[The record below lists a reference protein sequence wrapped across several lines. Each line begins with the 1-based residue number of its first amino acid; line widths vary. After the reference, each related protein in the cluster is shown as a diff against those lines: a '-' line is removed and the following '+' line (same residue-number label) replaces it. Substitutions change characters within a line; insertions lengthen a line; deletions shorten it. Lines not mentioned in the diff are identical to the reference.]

1 LALLSYPLLLEPF
14 FGRRALS
21 IVWMSLFAVFVAL
34 FAAGAVVMLRAP
46 STSGAAPAA
55 IPDAV
60 PVSRRI
66 RALWI
71 LLPAFASAMLLAS
84 TNQMCEDVIVLPFF
98 WVLPLAVYLLSFILT
113 FDRPGSYHPRVYAIG
128 TAVLV
133 FATAALHR
141 VGTNDAL
148 FSILQIVSILA
159 ATFGLSML
167 CHGEL
172 ARLK

>member
-1 LALLSYPLLLEPF
+1 
-14 FGRRALS
+14 
-21 IVWMSLFAVFVAL
+21 
-34 FAAGAVVMLRAP
+34 
-46 STSGAAPAA
+46 
-55 IPDAV
+55 
-60 PVSRRI
+60 
-66 RALWI
+66 
-71 LLPAFASAMLLAS
+71 
-84 TNQMCEDVIVLPFF
+84 PFF
-98 WVLPLAVYLLSFILT
+98 WVLPLAVYLISFILT

-148 FSILQIVSILA
+148 FSILQIASILA

-172 ARLK
+172 ARLKPQPRHLTTYYLSLSAGGALGGVFVNLVAPRLFSTFLEWKAGIGIAYATAWGVFAWHDRHRLRSH